1 VDACVTTDGLDAAL
15 VRTDIL
21 VSTAPLTPATRHLVD
36 RRRLELLP
44 RGAGVVL
51 VGRAAVLDCD
61 ALAEMLTRGR
71 LGGAVLD
78 VFPEE
83 PLPPGHPL
91 WDCPR
96 LVMTPHC
103 GLDDH
108 ARYIDACLDI
118 FCGNLARFAA
128 GEPLVNVVDPA
139 RGY

>member
-1 VDACVTTDGLDAAL
+1 
-15 VRTDIL
+15 
-21 VSTAPLTPATRHLVD
+21 
-36 RRRLELLP
+36 
-44 RGAGVVL
+44 
-51 VGRAAVLDCD
+51 
-61 ALAEMLTRGR
+61 